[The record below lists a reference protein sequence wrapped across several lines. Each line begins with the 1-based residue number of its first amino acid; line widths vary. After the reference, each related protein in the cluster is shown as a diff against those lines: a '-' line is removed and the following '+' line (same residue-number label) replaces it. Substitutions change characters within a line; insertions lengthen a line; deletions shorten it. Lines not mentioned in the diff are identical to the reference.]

1 MTPVPLHPALVHL
14 PLGLAFILPI
24 LTVGF
29 TWALCSGR
37 IRPRAWLTIVGLEV
51 LLLGAG
57 LVALNTG
64 EHEGDRIESAVPKT
78 ALESH
83 EARAEQFLWAT
94 GVTLALAAAVL
105 VVRRPAAL
113 RTLTAATVLGTLLV
127 AAAAI
132 RVGHAGGQLV
142 YVHNAGAAYAQGNK
156 ARTPTGAERISAPLT
171 ESRADDDAR

>member
-64 EHEGDRIESAVPKT
+64 EHEGERIESAVPKT

-105 VVRRPAAL
+105 VVRRAGSPPDPY
-113 RTLTAATVLGTLLV
+113 RRHGP
-127 AAAAI
+127 
-132 RVGHAGGQLV
+132 RHSAGGRS
-142 YVHNAGAAYAQGNK
+142 GNSRWPCRRT
-156 ARTPTGAERISAPLT
+156 ARVRPQRGSGLCPRQQSTHPDGG
-171 ESRADDDAR
+171 